1 MVMVAALILALVS
14 FGLIAFVVGR
24 RTDGE
29 AANLLDDDL
38 TQRMVDYS
46 GFIQKDC

>member
-14 FGLIAFVVGR
+14 LGLIAAVFGLR
-24 RTDGE
+24 AEGD

-46 GFIQKDC
+46 GFIHKDC